1 MRRTFRRPA
10 MSVAVL
16 LTVIVPLAC
25 SSTPSSAPATSA
37 APTTVTEASTAVTQ
51 SGGSSPTPTSDSSA
65 PPTPGST
72 PETFEANLTFGSGPF
87 DLPNTTVGLADLS
100 AYTATSTLTFRG
112 TSAGKPTSWS
122 TITTLAAT
130 NSPAARQMTVTK
142 SGDVADPAPVLT
154 VELNGVSY
162 DKEGD
167 SPCTADT
174 IPAES
179 PDPKESLAEPFEPA
193 ASLPAVIWADTAGSE
208 TVNDTPA
215 AHYTFDEKALG
226 QAGQTTSTGEVWVAS
241 TGGFVV
247 KYVVTTKAGPDYF
260 GDGID
265 GTIMWD
271 YELTAVN
278 QPVVITLPGDC
289 PPGIVDAPQLP
300 DATNVESL
308 PGVLT
313 YDTATSLSDIV
324 AFYQTELGN
333 RGWVPSGD
341 PTVED
346 TSVIADFTQANATL
360 TLTATIDAGVTTVE
374 LLITI

>member
-1 MRRTFRRPA
+1 M
-10 MSVAVL
+10 
-16 LTVIVPLAC
+16 
-25 SSTPSSAPATSA
+25 
-37 APTTVTEASTAVTQ
+37 
-51 SGGSSPTPTSDSSA
+51 GG
-65 PPTPGST
+65 
-72 PETFEANLTFGSGPF
+72 
-87 DLPNTTVGLADLS
+87 
-100 AYTATSTLTFRG
+100 
-112 TSAGKPTSWS
+112 
-122 TITTLAAT
+122 
-130 NSPAARQMTVTK
+130 
-142 SGDVADPAPVLT
+142 
-154 VELNGVSY
+154 
-162 DKEGD
+162 
-167 SPCTADT
+167 
-174 IPAES
+174 
-179 PDPKESLAEPFEPA
+179 
-193 ASLPAVIWADTAGSE
+193 
-208 TVNDTPA
+208 
-215 AHYTFDEKALG
+215 
-226 QAGQTTSTGEVWVAS
+226 S

-278 QPVVITLPGDC
+278 QPVVITLPDDC